1 MPAHD
6 VQEGSLSGTLM
17 EVGLGSAKLEEEEDC
32 THDPSLRLRTITSV
46 ISAIQKHLH
55 VGFSVSQ
62 READMA
68 SGLISARYQEPLR
81 ALTAFATLLVR
92 DTEVTAVAIAKP
104 IPLAL
109 VACASEQGTRLDLF
123 THGRDFLATRN
134 PRTLGDQANDGV
146 VTADPE
152 EFNPADPLE
161 YLHKHWWV
169 PPLLL
174 DDSL

>member
-6 VQEGSLSGTLM
+6 VQEGSLPGTLI
-17 EVGLGSAKLEEEEDC
+17 EAGLGSAKEGSLEEEEDR

-62 READMA
+62 HEADMA
-68 SGLISARYQEPLR
+68 SGLISARYEEPLL

-92 DTEVTAVAIAKP
+92 DTEVTAVAIAQP

-109 VACASEQGTRLDLF
+109 VACASEQGAQLVDSAETTVPLF
-123 THGRDFLATRN
+123 TAGHSFLAT
-134 PRTLGDQANDGV
+134 
-146 VTADPE
+146 
-152 EFNPADPLE
+152 
-161 YLHKHWWV
+161 
-169 PPLLL
+169 
-174 DDSL
+174 